1 MPKGIRPYGPGKF
14 NTIIDG
20 YAFELTGDGVDEEAS
35 YPDGGGWWG
44 LVRIDHSFRGAVRDV
59 AEEKDDDLTSAELAM
74 LDTAV
79 AVIFHERSD
88 GIVESDWYDNIE
100 DANEQWTA
108 IEEEANAEF
117 EGEDDEEFDDEG
129 DE

>member
-1 MPKGIRPYGPGKF
+1 MENMMPKGIRSYGPGKF
-14 NTIIDG
+14 NTIIDS

-59 AEEKDDDLTSAELAM
+59 AEEGDDALTPAELTM
-74 LDTAV
+74 LETAV
-79 AVIFHERSD
+79 AVVFHERSD

-100 DANEQWTA
+100 DANEAWTA
-108 IEEEANAEF
+108 IEEEVNS
-117 EGEDDEEFDDEG
+117 GYEDDEEEDEG
-129 DE
+129 